1 MAITM
6 TDKYSMERG
15 GWSSRKTMQGRYQHL
30 FDVEKKAA
38 DKRTDEFFDSL
49 LNGSFTTN
57 FTTN

>member
-1 MAITM
+1 M

-57 FTTN
+57 FTTK